1 MMRREALRG
10 KTIVV
15 KYGGN
20 AMKNESLKRAVIED
34 VVFFHQAG
42 ARIVLVHGGGPEI
55 ETMLRAL
62 SIESRF
68 VDGLRYTDKRTME
81 VVQMAL
87 CGRVNKDLTAMI
99 VQNGIRAVG
108 LSGIDGG
115 LLRAR
120 KTTAHNLGLV
130 GEIEAVDASFLA
142 TLLDAGL
149 LPVISTVALNT
160 EAGGLGGA
168 DNAGESSG
176 SLVLNINADTAATC
190 IAAAM
195 KAETLV
201 MMTDIAGVLRVVS
214 EPESL
219 IPKITL
225 DEIPGLKARGVISG
239 GMIPKIDGAARAVEN
254 GVRDVRIID
263 GQEEHVLRDVF
274 LAGKKRGTT
283 ITR

>member
-1 MMRREALRG
+1 MHRALSG

-20 AMKNESLKRAVIED
+20 AMKNERLKRAVIED
-34 VVFFHQAG
+34 VVFFHEAG
-42 ARIVLVHGGGPEI
+42 VRIVLVHGGGPEI
-55 ETMLRAL
+55 EAVLRTL

-99 VQNGIRAVG
+99 VQSGVRAVG
-108 LSGIDGG
+108 ISGIDGG
-115 LLRAR
+115 LLRAH
-120 KTTAHNLGLV
+120 KTTAKDLGLV
-130 GEIEAVDASFLA
+130 GEVDAVDADFLA
-142 TLLDAGL
+142 ALLDAGL

-160 EAGGLGGA
+160 EAGK
-168 DNAGESSG
+168 SG
-176 SLVLNINADTAATC
+176 DSDDSPALNINADTAATH

-195 KAETLV
+195 KAEKLVV
-201 MMTDIAGVLRVVS
+201 MMDIAGVLRAVS
-214 EPESL
+214 YTDSL
-219 IPKITL
+219 IPQITL
-225 DEIPGLKARGVISG
+225 AEIPGLKASGIISG

-254 GVRDVRIID
+254 GVQDVLIID
-263 GQEEHVLRDVF
+263 GREEHALRDAL

-283 ITR
+283 ITQ